1 MAQIALS
8 ISFFLSV
15 ILAILSQLQSRNRDD
30 LRAVQA
36 CHANPT
42 SRLGG
47 LAVAL
52 GLIVAWLV
60 FPVAQSHLLMGLI
73 LCALPVFAAGL
84 GEDAGWPVGPIWR
97 LVASVCSSFLV
108 IVVFGAAIT
117 RVGVAPLDGIFA
129 LPLPSLFLTA
139 LVLTGVTQ
147 AFNMVDGLHGLCG
160 FASLIAGGALAL
172 IGLKS
177 GQDQAVQALWIVMAA
192 MGGFLLV
199 NFPRGLLFLGDAGAY
214 LTGFVLACIAVKM
227 LQEQPDLS
235 PWAVVLVFF
244 WPLADMVFAVARR
257 MGQRRSA
264 FRADKMHGHH
274 VVLRSLEIL
283 GLGKKRGAV
292 SNPLATLILLP
303 AMIAPAAL
311 GVVFW
316 NQNGRACALVVA
328 AMICFVLAYRSLVA
342 AAKRRRFRPIGGA
355 GRGALKQSRKVGRFS
370 V

>member
-1 MAQIALS
+1 
-8 ISFFLSV
+8 
-15 ILAILSQLQSRNRDD
+15 
-30 LRAVQA
+30 
-36 CHANPT
+36 
-42 SRLGG
+42 
-47 LAVAL
+47 
-52 GLIVAWLV
+52 
-60 FPVAQSHLLMGLI
+60 VAQSHLLMGLI

-97 LVASVCSSFLV
+97 LAASVCSSFLV

-129 LPLPSLFLTA
+129 FPLPSLFLTA

-283 GLGKKRGAV
+283 GLGKKWGAV

-342 AAKRRRFRPIGGA
+342 AAKRRRFRTIGGA
-355 GRGALKQSRKVGRFS
+355 GRGALKQNTKVGHFS